1 MVYSHQGD
9 IRVVARANWT
19 CLKDFFWRGKWG
31 EKQREK
37 ERGRGK
43 KSGRVIFDSGRDKDR
58 EREREGDAV
67 IGLITYSHGGGR
79 MG

>member
-9 IRVVARANWT
+9 IHVVARANWT

-31 EKQREK
+31 GGKKREK
-37 ERGRGK
+37 AKELSVDR
-43 KSGRVIFDSGRDKDR
+43 GRDKDR
-58 EREREGDAV
+58 EREGERNAV
-67 IGLITYSHGGGR
+67 ILFIMYSHGERR